1 MPKVTLIEVIKKIK
15 IKNDMSIRELSKS
28 IKLDNYLMPKVI

>member
-1 MPKVTLIEVIKKIK
+1 MPKVTLIEVIKKIKIK

-28 IKLDNYLMPKVI
+28 IKLDR

>member
-15 IKNDMSIRELSKS
+15 IKNDMSIRELLKS
-28 IKLDNYLMPKVI
+28 IKLDR